1 MERKYC
7 KNCGSEIPPEA
18 AYCPFCGHAV
28 SKNGEPDDSYTVV
41 FPKTR
46 GFQSAVL
53 ALLSLL
59 SLSVVSFILSLFA
72 LAHSKRTKKALTTGE
87 MELAESM
94 SAKSLKILRW
104 GVLFLVLHWLLLACI
119 ISVNTQKSDSV
130 GWQSRETP
138 TTQVDFET
146 EGEESEE
153 LLEDEANRSLQKQE
167 EEVRERSA
175 EALSGSGEKPERE
188 NRKADEETPKQHPT
202 LSKQSPT
209 LSKQSPT
216 LSKQHPTLSAQDL
229 EKQEEASM
237 ELKQHE
243 MSSTGGRVRQ
253 DGGEKI
259 FDFVE
264 QPPVFPGGGDA
275 AVLKWINSHLRY
287 PEKARENGVQGTV
300 LLRFVVTKTGSV
312 GDVQILKH
320 VDPDLDREAVRVIK
334 GLPKLKPGRHDG
346 EPVNVWI
353 QVPVRFQ
360 LW

>member
-1 MERKYC
+1 
-7 KNCGSEIPPEA
+7 
-18 AYCPFCGHAV
+18 
-28 SKNGEPDDSYTVV
+28 
-41 FPKTR
+41 
-46 GFQSAVL
+46 
-53 ALLSLL
+53 
-59 SLSVVSFILSLFA
+59 
-72 LAHSKRTKKALTTGE
+72 
-87 MELAESM
+87 
-94 SAKSLKILRW
+94 
-104 GVLFLVLHWLLLACI
+104 
-119 ISVNTQKSDSV
+119 
-130 GWQSRETP
+130 
-138 TTQVDFET
+138 
-146 EGEESEE
+146 
-153 LLEDEANRSLQKQE
+153 
-167 EEVRERSA
+167 
-175 EALSGSGEKPERE
+175 
-188 NRKADEETPKQHPT
+188 
-202 LSKQSPT
+202 
-209 LSKQSPT
+209 
-216 LSKQHPTLSAQDL
+216 
-229 EKQEEASM
+229 M

>member
-1 MERKYC
+1 MEQRYC
-7 KNCGSEIPPEA
+7 KNCGSEIPQGA

-28 SKNGEPDDSYTVV
+28 SRIGEPDDSFTVV

-72 LAHSKRTKKALTTGE
+72 LTHSKRTKKALTTGE
-87 MELAESM
+87 MELAERL
-94 SAKSLKILRW
+94 SAKSLKMLRW
-104 GVLFLVLHWLLLACI
+104 GVLFLVLHWLFLAGI
-119 ISVNTQKSDSV
+119 IFLNTQKSDRV
-130 GWQSRETP
+130 GWQYRETP

-146 EGEESEE
+146 EREASEE
-153 LLEDEANRSLQKQE
+153 LLENEANPSLQKPE
-167 EEVRERSA
+167 EEVHGRSA

-188 NRKADEETPKQHPT
+188 NRKAYEETPKQHPT

-243 MSSTGGRVRQ
+243 MSSTGGRTKQ
-253 DGGEKI
+253 DGGEKVY
-259 FDFVE
+259 DFVE
-264 QPPVFPGGGDA
+264 QSPVFPGGGDVA
-275 AVLKWINSHLRY
+275 LLKWINSHLRY

-334 GLPKLKPGRHDG
+334 ELPKLKPGRHDG
-346 EPVNVWI
+346 EPVNVWF